1 MDTIA
6 KHYTAGVWRDDGG
19 TLQASVNPADATTIS
34 RYVPRNAALI
44 HEAADAARTAFV
56 EGKLKRVG
64 LELGGKAPSVLFEDA
79 ELDLAVAQLT
89 HGSLETF
96 ADELEA
102 VAKANAN
109 ATVCELAVSVF
120 TRDHAR
126 AMRVSRAIRAGTRW
140 INAYLRL
147 FAEAETGGY
156 GQSGLGRLHGPE
168 GLQDF
173 LETKHIFMEQ
183 GRI

>member
-1 MDTIA
+1 MDTMA
-6 KHYTAGVWRDDGG
+6 KHYIAGVWRDDGG
-19 TLQASVNPADATTIS
+19 TLQASVNPADATTIG
-34 RYVPRNAALI
+34 RHVPRNAALI

-79 ELDLAVAQLT
+79 DLNLAVAQLT

-96 ADELEA
+96 AGEVEA
-102 VAKANAN
+102 VAKAA
-109 ATVCELAVSVF
+109 ATVYGLAASVF

-126 AMRVSRAIRAGTRW
+126 AMRVSRAIRAETGW
-140 INAYLRL
+140 INAHLRL
-147 FAEAETGGY
+147 LAGAETGGY

-168 GLQDF
+168 GLHDF
-173 LETKHIFMEQ
+173 LETKRIFMEQ